1 MYSSLLNTENV
12 IKGKMSLTKMGINFC
27 YQQLYSALTMFRLV
41 KECDEER
48 LEDQLSQ
55 LAEELGEEICDDVVD
70 ESEDEN
76 SDDDFFE
83 NDDG

>member
-27 YQQLYSALTMFRLV
+27 YQQLYSALTMFRQV

-55 LAEELGEEICDDVVD
+55 LAEELGEEICDDVD
-70 ESEDEN
+70 KSEDEN